1 MWISPRSKT
10 FDIVLQYQ
18 LVRVMPTKP
27 SEILSLLDRKR
38 EDFMSFDRSALQAL
52 QQYGTALIQMSQKS
66 DRALLSALEDMQ
78 DCGARP
84 VEPLGLFPEWIMHSN
99 LSWQNR
105 EESLEWVRDRITG
118 ISTFSVDGS
127 QIYPSKDF
135 SIPVALV
142 QIGWFENDHLEAGKY
157 EKDITLD
164 VMTPND
170 LKVGRGDLA
179 DRRVNLRRFEM
190 ECDRIVQY
198 MEEHAGS
205 QTCLAFFDGSLIATF
220 SEAFDEET
228 RMFYIRCIRSVLQA
242 SEDYRVPVVGYVDT
256 SSARDLTEML
266 QRLCNLPESKTI
278 HDAQLLNRAKNQMQW
293 GDRTP
298 LFLCQRPGVR
308 DLYGSHRDRI
318 VFTYLKTNRDSY
330 PARIELP
337 LWIYEEGWHDRI
349 LDWVRAEVVIGGGY
363 PYVIETADQVA
374 VLKNDDRQTFY
385 RLLQDWAEKEDL
397 TLRLSRKMISK
408 ARRR

>member
-1 MWISPRSKT
+1 
-10 FDIVLQYQ
+10 
-18 LVRVMPTKP
+18 MPIKP
-27 SEILSLLDRKR
+27 SQILNLLDRKR
-38 EDFMSFDRSALQAL
+38 EDFALFDRAALQAL
-52 QQYGTALIQMSQKS
+52 QQYGTALIQLSQKS
-66 DRALLSALEDMQ
+66 DQAISAALDGIRE
-78 DCGARP
+78 CGARP
-84 VEPLGLFPEWIMHSN
+84 LEPLGMFPEWVMHAG

-118 ISTFSVDGS
+118 VSTFSVDGS

-142 QIGWFENDHLEAGKY
+142 QIGWYENFHLPSGEY
-157 EKDITLD
+157 QKDIELD
-164 VMTPND
+164 VLTPND

-190 ECDRIVQY
+190 ECDRIIQY
-198 MEEHAGS
+198 MEEHAG
-205 QTCLAFFDGSLIATF
+205 QRDCLAFFDGSLIATF

-228 RMFYIRCIRSVLQA
+228 RSFYLRCILNVLRA
-242 SEDYRVPVVGYVDT
+242 SEDYRVPVIGYIDT
-256 SSARDLTEML
+256 SSARDLTEMI
-266 QRLCNLPESKTI
+266 QRLAQLPDSKTI

-298 LFLCQRPGVR
+298 LFLSQRSGVL
-308 DLYGSHRDRI
+308 DLYQEHRDRI
-318 VFTYLKTNRDSY
+318 AFTYLKTNRDSY
-330 PARIELP
+330 AARIELP
-337 LWIYEEGWHDRI
+337 LWIYEEGWHDQI
-349 LDWVRAEVVIGGGY
+349 LDWVRAEVIIGGGY

-385 RLLQDWAEKEDL
+385 RLLQEWAEKEDL

>member
-1 MWISPRSKT
+1 M
-10 FDIVLQYQ
+10 VL
-18 LVRVMPTKP
+18 LMPIKP
-27 SEILSLLDRKR
+27 SQILSLLDRKR
-38 EDFMSFDRSALQAL
+38 EEFMLFDRTAIQAL

-66 DRALLSALEDMQ
+66 DRALLSALEDMK

-84 VEPLGLFPEWIMHSN
+84 LEPLGLFPEWIMHSS
-99 LSWQNR
+99 LSWPNR
-105 EESLEWVRDRITG
+105 EESLKWVRDRITG
-118 ISTFSVDGS
+118 VSTFSVDGS

-142 QIGWFENDHLEAGKY
+142 QIGWYENYHLPSGEY
-157 EKDITLD
+157 EKDIALD

-205 QTCLAFFDGSLIATF
+205 QSCLAFFDGSLIATF
-220 SEAFDEET
+220 AEAFDEET
-228 RMFYIRCIRSVLQA
+228 RNFYVRCIRSVLQA
-242 SEDYRVPVVGYVDT
+242 SEDYRVPVIGYVDT

-266 QRLCNLPESKTI
+266 QRLCQLPESKTI

-298 LFLCQRPGVR
+298 IFLSQRPGIC
-308 DLYGSHRDRI
+308 DLYYEQRDRI
-318 VFTYLKTNRDSY
+318 AFTYLKTNRDGY

-337 LWIYEEGWHDRI
+337 LWIYEEGWHDRV

-363 PYVIETADQVA
+363 PYVIETADQAA

-385 RLLQDWAEKEDL
+385 RLLQDWADKEDL
-397 TLRLSRKMISK
+397 ALRLSRKMVSK
-408 ARRR
+408 VRRR

>member
-1 MWISPRSKT
+1 
-10 FDIVLQYQ
+10 
-18 LVRVMPTKP
+18 MPIKP
-27 SEILSLLDRKR
+27 SQILNLLDRKR
-38 EDFMSFDRSALQAL
+38 EDFMSFDRSAMQAL
-52 QQYGTALIQMSQKS
+52 QQYGTALIQMSKKS
-66 DRALLSALEDMQ
+66 DRTLLTALENLK

-84 VEPLGLFPEWIMHSN
+84 LEPLGLFPEWIMHSN

-118 ISTFSVDGS
+118 VSTFSVDGS

-142 QIGWFENDHLEAGKY
+142 QIGWYENYHLPSGEY
-157 EKDITLD
+157 EKDIDLD
-164 VMTPND
+164 VLTPND

-198 MEEHAGS
+198 MEERAGNQS
-205 QTCLAFFDGSLIATF
+205 CLAFFDGSLIATF
-220 SEAFDEET
+220 AEAFDEET
-228 RMFYIRCIRSVLQA
+228 RNFYVRCIRSVLRA
-242 SEDYRVPVVGYVDT
+242 SEDYRVPVIGYIDT

-266 QRLCNLPESKTI
+266 QRLCNLPESNTI

-298 LFLCQRPGVR
+298 IFLSQRPGVR
-308 DLYGSHRDRI
+308 DLYDEHRDRI
-318 VFTYLKTNRDSY
+318 AFAYLKTNRDGY

-337 LWIYEEGWHDRI
+337 LWVYEEGWHDRI

>member
-1 MWISPRSKT
+1 
-10 FDIVLQYQ
+10 
-18 LVRVMPTKP
+18 MPIKP
-27 SEILSLLDRKR
+27 SQILSLLDRKR
-38 EDFMSFDRSALQAL
+38 EDFMSFDRTALQAL
-52 QQYGTALIQMSQKS
+52 QRYGTALIQMSQKS
-66 DRALLSALEDMQ
+66 DQALLTALEGMT

-84 VEPLGLFPEWIMHSN
+84 LEPLGLFPEWITHCN

-105 EESLEWVRDRITG
+105 EESLKWVRDRITG
-118 ISTFSVDGS
+118 VSTFSVDGS

-135 SIPVALV
+135 SIPIALV
-142 QIGWFENDHLEAGKY
+142 QIGWYENYHLPSGEY
-157 EKDITLD
+157 EKDIDLD
-164 VMTPND
+164 VLTPND

-198 MEEHAGS
+198 MEERAGNQS
-205 QTCLAFFDGSLIATF
+205 CLAFFDGSLIATF
-220 SEAFDEET
+220 AEAFDEET
-228 RMFYIRCIRSVLQA
+228 RNFYVRCIRSVLQA
-242 SEDYRVPVVGYVDT
+242 SEDYRIPVIGYIDT

-266 QRLCNLPESKTI
+266 QRLCQLPESSTI

-298 LFLCQRPGVR
+298 IFLCQRPGIR
-308 DLYGSHRDRI
+308 DLYYEQRDRI
-318 VFTYLKTNRDSY
+318 AFTYLKTSQDGY

-337 LWIYEEGWHDRI
+337 LWVYEEGWHDRV
-349 LDWVRAEVVIGGGY
+349 LDWVRAEVIVGGGY

-374 VLKNDDRQTFY
+374 VLKSDDRQTFY

-397 TLRLSRKMISK
+397 ALRLSRKMISK
-408 ARRR
+408 VRRR

>member
-1 MWISPRSKT
+1 
-10 FDIVLQYQ
+10 
-18 LVRVMPTKP
+18 MPTKP
-27 SEILSLLDRKR
+27 SEILNQLDRKR
-38 EDFMSFDRSALQAL
+38 EEFMSFDRDALQAL
-52 QQYGTALIQMSQKS
+52 QLYATALLQLSQKS
-66 DRALLSALEDMQ
+66 DQVLRTKLEDIK

-84 VEPLGLFPEWIMHSN
+84 LEPLGIFPEWVMHSG

-118 ISTFSVDGS
+118 VSTFSVDGS

-142 QIGWFENDHLEAGKY
+142 QIGWYENFHLASGEY
-157 EKDITLD
+157 QKDIKLD
-164 VMTPND
+164 VLTPND

-190 ECDRIVQY
+190 ECDRIIQY
-198 MEEHAGS
+198 MEEHAGRRD
-205 QTCLAFFDGSLIATF
+205 CLAFFDGSLIATF

-228 RMFYIRCIRSVLQA
+228 RSFYLRCILNVLRA
-242 SEDYRVPVVGYVDT
+242 SEDYRVPVVGYIDT
-256 SSARDLTEML
+256 SSARDLTDMIQQL
-266 QRLCNLPESKTI
+266 AQLPESKTI

-298 LFLCQRPGVR
+298 IFLCQRSGIR
-308 DLYGSHRDRI
+308 DLYQEQRDRI
-318 VFTYLKTNRDSY
+318 AFTYLKTTIDGY
-330 PARIELP
+330 PVRIELP
-337 LWIYEEGWHDRI
+337 LWIFEEGWHDRI
-349 LDWVRAEVVIGGGY
+349 LDWVRAEVIIGGGY

-374 VLKNDDRQTFY
+374 VLKNEDRQTFY
-385 RLLQDWAEKEDL
+385 RLLQDWAEREAL
-397 TLRLSRKMISK
+397 SLRLSRKMVSK